1 MKMKTTKN
9 ILTGLLIGTAISLAL
24 SSCQKEFNPKSY
36 DPPKP
41 PPTFSGYSN
50 SKDIE
55 SSHLVA
61 YWPFNGDLKDSI
73 SGIAG
78 ASTGTSFAQ
87 GITGQALKGAENAYV
102 ISQVPNAI
110 KALHSFTMSVWYNN
124 PENTNGLINPVD
136 IVDSTYFWGAMDFFI
151 ENPPADTSA
160 NIKLHMYNTA
170 VGSNGADLW
179 VGDFHIS
186 QPFNSW
192 CQMVFSYNDN
202 TGTAII
208 YFNGSQ
214 VGTVTSASFA
224 PLNWSNAG
232 KMVFG
237 TVQFETAP
245 SLTNAT
251 GSQPWADYITG
262 SMEHVRFYNEVLS
275 STQVSALYNLEK
287 LGR

>member
-1 MKMKTTKN
+1 MKTFKN
-9 ILTGLLIGTAISLAL
+9 ILIAALLSGAVLSLVL

-36 DPPKP
+36 APPKP
-41 PPTFSGYSN
+41 PPSFSGYSK
-50 SKDIE
+50 SVDIE
-55 SSHLVA
+55 PTHLVA

-73 SGIAG
+73 SGTAG
-78 ASTGTSFAQ
+78 VSTGTSFTQ
-87 GITGQALKGAENAYV
+87 GIKGQALKGAENAYV
-102 ISQVPNAI
+102 ISDVPAAI
-110 KALHSFTMSVWYNN
+110 KALHSFTMTVWYNN

-136 IVDSTYFWGAMDFFI
+136 IVNGTYFWGAMDFFI

-186 QPFNSW
+186 HPYNSW
-192 CQMVFSYNDN
+192 CQMVFTYNDN
-202 TGTAII
+202 TGTAIV
-208 YFNGSQ
+208 YFNGNQ
-214 VGTVTSASFA
+214 VGTATSATFA
-224 PLNWSNAG
+224 PLDWSNAT

-237 TVQFETAP
+237 TVQFETNP

-251 GSQPWADYITG
+251 GSQPWANYITG
-262 SMEHVRFYNEVLS
+262 AMEHVRFYDEVLS
-275 STQVSALYNLEK
+275 APQVSALYNLEK